1 MKSDSELHDLA
12 ELALRAT
19 IKASSAIME
28 TYQKSFDVE
37 IKDDGSPITDADK
50 KANDLIFEFL
60 SRTDIP
66 IISEETPVVSYEER
80 QQWEY
85 LWVVDPLDGTK
96 EFVDKNGEFT
106 VNIALVHYGSPVLG
120 VIAAPALAQAWW
132 GIVGTG
138 VFKLPDTLS
147 VSTHAILRDVSVPVA
162 CAANPSVVRVGVSRS
177 HLEQQTLNLIQQ
189 IQSSGQAVQ
198 TVVKGSSLKFCLLAE
213 GALDIY
219 ARYSQT
225 HEWDIAAGH
234 AILRA
239 QGGELFHITR
249 HTPLEYNKRELKSP
263 GFIAFAQKQAASAFF
278 EKFSF

>member
-1 MKSDSELHDLA
+1 MKSDSELQYFA

-19 IKASSAIME
+19 LKASAAIME
-28 TYQKSFDVE
+28 TYQKSFRVE

-50 KANDLIFEFL
+50 KANDIIFEFL
-60 SRTDIP
+60 SKTHIP
-66 IISEETPVVSYEER
+66 IISEETPVVSYAER
-80 QQWEY
+80 RQWEY

-132 GIVGTG
+132 GVVGTG
-138 VFKLPDTLS
+138 VFKLPDIQPFCTNAPLWD
-147 VSTHAILRDVSVPVA
+147 ISVPVV
-162 CAANPSVVRVGVSRS
+162 CTVDPSVMRVGVSRS
-177 HLEQQTLNLIQQ
+177 HLEHQTLNLIQQ